1 MLFFRPWFKMTALCL
16 SFVGFFGTAHACTL
30 PKSYYKHVSCTSVA
44 GVFLAVKDDG
54 SPVALLNRQGVK
66 TADLFAYDAVLAR
79 QMNSGLLPVK
89 KGNKIGYINAQ
100 GRIVIPLIYDSLGG
114 GNWARTA
121 ANGRIVVK
129 KSGAWGVINT
139 QGGTVVGF
147 DRNINYISDFSASGA
162 TIRTRSGSYRVNY
175 QGQTASQAAQAAQAQ
190 TTQAQRRSP
199 QPSRQNQSTPS
210 PAPWEQTPD
219 SLWVDSPAGSQPLF
233 TPHQQD
239 GKWGFIDSN
248 GVPMIVYAF
257 DEVRPYQMGLAA
269 VRQGTHWG
277 FIDTAGRLV
286 IEFRFDD
293 AGVIKD
299 SLDAPELPEPFL
311 FYQGKAWIG
320 NLNNG
325 TKLCIDT
332 QGNNVTC
339 SSTPPANSLPSPTDT
354 AYTPDTEEHRVPS
367 DSPSLDPASENT
379 SPSDD
384 MILNDSTLS
393 NHTALENST
402 ALENNTALTN
412 GTRLESDRALP
423 NATTLENDVALEN
436 TTAVNDT
443 ALANDTA
450 LSGGTALSD
459 DTALSGG
466 TPTPISTHSPSSV
479 TVPDQTPLMPNNQA
493 QNNQAQN
500 NQVQNNQAQN
510 SQTPPIPTQSTPKS
524 PTNPTDLPS
533 QPPEQPAPLSFPKS
547 REKLL
552 YPVIDAE
559 PPMPT
564 THE

>member
-175 QGQTASQAAQAAQAQ
+175 QGQTASQAAAQATQAQ

-354 AYTPDTEEHRVPS
+354 AYTPDTEEHQAPS
-367 DSPSLDPASENT
+367 DSPSLDPASENA

-384 MILNDSTLS
+384 VILNDSTLS
-393 NHTALENST
+393 NNTALENST
-402 ALENNTALTN
+402 A
-412 GTRLESDRALP
+412 
-423 NATTLENDVALEN
+423 LENDVALEN

-443 ALANDTA
+443 ALTNDTALSGDIA

-459 DTALSGG
+459 DTALSNG
-466 TPTPISTHSPSSV
+466 TPTPISTHSPNSI

-500 NQVQNNQAQN
+500 
-510 SQTPPIPTQSTPKS
+510 SQTPPIPIQSTPKS